1 MDSQSAAGVHSFTDD
16 IISMV
21 FSAFEG
27 KTLGEEGFTKDDVME
42 YLFGDET
49 IQISKKEYETL
60 KQTKSELEKYEK
72 VINCI
77 KGENGGKCKVSDF
90 LPIDNIPEDIKSKL
104 ALISH
109 KINENFPIEL
119 EIPYK
124 NEEPCKNQSLGNQ
137 IPKELKEYISK
148 REELKDVIKFM
159 KMKWSGYPD
168 EKVKINGI
176 DIPFLWEW
184 KSMYGVDGSG
194 VRIVISKFPNKRIPL
209 TFNDCSNKYHLWV
222 CLRYDKKTEDNE
234 NKKTLIRITEMN
246 IHCISPNTVL
256 NTKFELSTTESL
268 IKSESSNGNIIKV

>member
-1 MDSQSAAGVHSFTDD
+1 MDAQFASGVHSSTDD
-16 IISMV
+16 KQV
-21 FSAFEG
+21 
-27 KTLGEEGFTKDDVME
+27 
-42 YLFGDET
+42 DET
-49 IQISKKEYETL
+49 IQISKKEYETI
-60 KQTKSELEKYEK
+60 KQKISELEKENSELKKYEK
-72 VINCI
+72 VINCV
-77 KGENGGKCKVSDF
+77 KGENGGKCEVSDF
-90 LPIDNIPEDIKSKL
+90 LPADNIPEDIKSKL
-104 ALISH
+104 ALFNH

-137 IPKELKEYISK
+137 IPKEFKEYISK
-148 REELKDVIKFM
+148 RKELKDEIKFM

-209 TFNDCSNKYHLWV
+209 TFDDCSEKYHLWV
-222 CLRYDKKTEDNE
+222 CLGYDKKTEDNE
-234 NKKTLIRITEMN
+234 NKKTIIRITEMN

-268 IKSESSNGNIIKV
+268 IKSELSNGNIIKV